1 MTRALG
7 IIAGAALIL
16 LYATMLLLIMPAIQ
30 LRTGENPPAAL
41 APYTE
46 AQARGRQT
54 YIALGCVYCHSQ
66 QPRDASLAPDMTRG
80 WGRPS
85 VPKDYSYDNPHLM
98 GTMRTG
104 PDLFNIGARQ
114 PSVDWHLTHLYA
126 PRSVS
131 PGSNMPGYPFLFD
144 VIDFVPEGVTAVNL
158 PPEYRVRGGT
168 VIATPDAM
176 DLVEYLLGLDHTYP
190 TDDLPQA
197 DPDDQPAAKSADDD
211 KVSVLDT
218 DLLSG
223 TLLPPVA
230 KVGAT
235 Q

>member
-7 IIAGAALIL
+7 IIAGTALIL

-30 LRTGENPPAAL
+30 LRTGENPPDAL

-46 AQARGRQT
+46 MQARGREH
-54 YIALGCVYCHSQ
+54 YISLGCIYCHSQ
-66 QPRDASLAPDMTRG
+66 QPRDPGLAPDMSRG

-85 VPKDYSYDNPHLM
+85 VPADYSYDDPHLM

-144 VIDFVPEGVTAVNL
+144 VIDFVPEGAIAVNL

-168 VIATPDAM
+168 VIATQEAM
-176 DLVEYLLGLDHTYP
+176 ELVEYLLGLDHTYP
-190 TDDLPQA
+190 TDELPQA
-197 DPDDQPAAKSADDD
+197 PADVEEMDDEKL
-211 KVSVLDT
+211 SVNKLG
-218 DLLSG
+218 DLNDILSG
-223 TLLPPVA
+223 VA
-230 KVGAT
+230 R
-235 Q
+235 

>member
-7 IIAGAALIL
+7 IIAGTALIL

-30 LRTGENPPAAL
+30 LRTGENPPEAL

-46 AQARGRQT
+46 SQARGREH
-54 YIALGCVYCHSQ
+54 YISLGCVYCHSQ
-66 QPRDASLAPDMTRG
+66 QPRDPSLAPDMSRG

-85 VPKDYSYDNPHLM
+85 VPADYSYDTVHLM

-144 VIDFVPEGVTAVNL
+144 VIDFVPEGAVAVNL

-168 VIATPDAM
+168 VIAKKEALE
-176 DLVEYLLGLDHTYP
+176 LVDYLIGLDHTYP
-190 TDDLPQA
+190 TDELPKAVEEDGEASDDSFSLLDLQG
-197 DPDDQPAAKSADDD
+197 
-211 KVSVLDT
+211 LDVT
-218 DLLSG
+218 GEGDR
-223 TLLPPVA
+223 P
-230 KVGAT
+230 
-235 Q
+235 

>member
-7 IIAGAALIL
+7 IIAGTALIL

-30 LRTGENPPAAL
+30 LRTGENPPEAL

-46 AQARGRQT
+46 IQARGREH
-54 YIALGCVYCHSQ
+54 YISLGCVYCHSQ
-66 QPRDASLAPDMTRG
+66 QPRDPSLAPDMTRG

-85 VPKDYSYDNPHLM
+85 VPGDYSYDTVHLM

-104 PDLFNIGARQ
+104 PDLFNIAARQ
-114 PSVDWHLTHLYA
+114 PSVDWHMTHLYA

-131 PGSNMPGYPFLFD
+131 PGSNMPGYPFLFE
-144 VIDFVPEGVTAVNL
+144 VTDFAPEGAVAVAL

-168 VIATPDAM
+168 VIAKPAAIE
-176 DLVEYLLGLDHTYP
+176 LVEYLLSLDHTYP
-190 TDDLPQA
+190 TDELPVA
-197 DPDDQPAAKSADDD
+197 PDDGMQEDASEVSALSSS
-211 KVSVLDT
+211 VSDGT
-218 DLLSG
+218 DMEL
-223 TLLPPVA
+223 A
-230 KVGAT
+230 

>member
-7 IIAGAALIL
+7 IIAGTALIL
-16 LYATMLLLIMPAIQ
+16 MYATMLLLIMPAIQ
-30 LRTGENPPAAL
+30 LRTGENPPEAL

-46 AQARGRQT
+46 SQARGREH
-54 YIALGCVYCHSQ
+54 YISLGCVYCHSQ
-66 QPRDASLAPDMTRG
+66 QPRDASLAPDMLRG

-85 VPKDYSYDNPHLM
+85 VPADYSYDTVHLM

-131 PGSNMPGYPFLFD
+131 PGSNMPGYPFLFEVTD
-144 VIDFVPEGVTAVNL
+144 YVPEGATVVNL
-158 PPEYRVRGGT
+158 PPEYRVRGGSL
-168 VIATPDAM
+168 IATVEAM
-176 DLVEYLLGLDHTYP
+176 ELVDYLIGLDHTYP
-190 TDDLPQA
+190 TDEL
-197 DPDDQPAAKSADDD
+197 
-211 KVSVLDT
+211 
-218 DLLSG
+218 
-223 TLLPPVA
+223 PVA
-230 KVGAT
+230 PDEPEVEGEEDENVSLPDNDGQNSVAYGVV